1 MSGPPDA
8 DEVRSEILRTTDYRL
23 RTAPTTALL
32 VGCGGISRAWLRA
45 LPEVPDLKIIG
56 LVDLYEAT
64 ARERAAEFGLTDVP
78 IGTDV
83 VAAIEALRPDVVFDC
98 TIPAAHPVVT
108 LAALERGCH
117 VLGEKPIAPSLAEA
131 RRMVAAAEA
140 SGRTYAVIQNRRY
153 DPNIHRL
160 RAFLRSG
167 AIGRIT
173 TVTSDFFLAAR
184 FGGFREQ
191 MAHVL
196 LLDMAIHTLDAARFI
211 TGADPQAVY
220 CREWNPEGSW
230 YDRDASAVALFEL
243 SDGIAYT
250 YQGSWVAE
258 GANTTWEA
266 SWRIVGTRG
275 SVTWD
280 GATGFVAQV
289 AEGRDGIRSTYRD
302 LELPPAA
309 YDLPTGHVG
318 LIKDFVRCIRAG
330 ETPQTI
336 CTDNIQS
343 LAMVFGAIESAE
355 RGERVAIAL

>member
-1 MSGPPDA
+1 MSGSMDA
-8 DEVRSEILRTTDYRL
+8 DATRSEALRTTDHGPQ
-23 RTAPTTALL
+23 ADPTTALL
-32 VGCGGISRAWLRA
+32 VGCGNISRAWLRA
-45 LPEVPDLKIIG
+45 LPVVPDLRIVG
-56 LVDLYEAT
+56 LVDLDVAT

-108 LAALERGCH
+108 LAALSRGCH
-117 VLGEKPIAPSLAEA
+117 VLGEKPLAPSLDEA
-131 RRMVAAAEA
+131 RRMVAAATA

-167 AIGRIT
+167 ALGRIT
-173 TVTSDFFLAAR
+173 TVTSDFFVAAH
-184 FGGFREQ
+184 FGGFRER

-196 LLDMAIHTLDAARFI
+196 LLDMAIHTLDAARFL

-220 CREWNPEGSW
+220 CREWNPAGSW
-230 YDRDASAVALFEL
+230 YDRDASAIALFEL
-243 SDGIAYT
+243 GDGIAYT

-258 GANTTWEA
+258 GVNTTWEA

-280 GATGFVAQV
+280 GATGFAAQI

-302 LELPPAA
+302 RELPPAD

-343 LAMVFGAIESAE
+343 LAMVFGAIASAE
-355 RGERVAIAL
+355 RGERVTIAL